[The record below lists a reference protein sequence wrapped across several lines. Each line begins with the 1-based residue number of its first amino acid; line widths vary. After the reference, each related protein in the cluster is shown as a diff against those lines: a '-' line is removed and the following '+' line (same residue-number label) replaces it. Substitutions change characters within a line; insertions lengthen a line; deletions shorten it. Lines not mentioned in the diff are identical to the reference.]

1 MQGRYPVLE
10 HNPRFRIRTGD
21 SQAAFD
27 MRVLLQ
33 ATKGRE
39 MSGGYS
45 VDLRERVL
53 DAVDAGSSARQA
65 AARFGIGVATS
76 IRWVRRWRETGERI
90 ARKQG
95 APSGSKLDA
104 HEAYLLGLIEQTVD
118 ITLEEM
124 RQRLADER
132 GLRAGYGT
140 LWRFFDRRGITVKK
154 RQAMRASRSAMT

>member
-1 MQGRYPVLE
+1 MG
-10 HNPRFRIRTGD
+10 
-21 SQAAFD
+21 AA
-27 MRVLLQ
+27 
-33 ATKGRE
+33 
-39 MSGGYS
+39 
-45 VDLRERVL
+45 
-53 DAVDAGSSARQA
+53 
-65 AARFGIGVATS
+65 
-76 IRWVRRWRETGERI
+76 RWVRRWRETGERI

-124 RQRLADER
+124 RQRLVDER